1 MLPEPLHIGEPAC
14 VEDGFAHS
22 VIEFPEDS
30 NKSSY
35 LVFYAIGSLWGIL
48 SNSLKEKS
56 STLAHALTIAVSDT
70 PNRAHKLMKT
80 SLSKQPNHPIRA

>member
-1 MLPEPLHIGEPAC
+1 MLPEPLHTGEPAC

-30 NKSSY
+30 NKSSH

-48 SNSLKEKS
+48 SNSLKAKS
-56 STLAHALTIAVSDT
+56 PTLTHALTIAV
-70 PNRAHKLMKT
+70 
-80 SLSKQPNHPIRA
+80 